1 MLNRLYN
8 CGLGDIERNKV
19 AFKTTFSM
27 KTSDKEK
34 LWSISTQDGRAK
46 VLRNN
51 VPLRSSNNGQ
61 EYGFLLGV
69 EVKVQSDKK
78 MIQLEFESGSSSRE
92 QLQNEGIILH
102 KMLMLL
108 HLRQRNDALNLILH
122 KRSMLLVVCISHHA
136 RQRNQVLM

>member
-1 MLNRLYN
+1 
-8 CGLGDIERNKV
+8 
-19 AFKTTFSM
+19 M

-78 MIQLEFESGSSSRE
+78 MIQVSNNFKVCFL
-92 QLQNEGIILH
+92 
-102 KMLMLL
+102 
-108 HLRQRNDALNLILH
+108 LNLSLH
-122 KRSMLLVVCISHHA
+122 
-136 RQRNQVLM
+136 N